1 VVNKDSE
8 NAALQSFLDKER
20 DRREAETTQLKKMLT
35 VEQERAINAIREA
48 EQNSTKISM
57 FQKNAEAAEQ
67 VIKTKDAK
75 IDNLMK

>member
-48 EQNSTKISM
+48 E
-57 FQKNAEAAEQ
+57 
-67 VIKTKDAK
+67 
-75 IDNLMK
+75 